1 MTMHL
6 AAQQAEA
13 RRRARIRRLAI
24 LCTLVLLLP
33 AASLQADD
41 SPPESPDPPA
51 IVEIASEGDFLLD
64 LPSVSEDEL
73 SGIRGGEG
81 TAISLQD
88 MNAAVGGNSIS
99 GNVTTGSVSI
109 GENAFTDLDGISS
122 VVVNSGNNVSI
133 QSSTVINVVI
143 DD

>member
-1 MTMHL
+1 MHL
-6 AAQQAEA
+6 AGQQAEA
-13 RRRARIRRLAI
+13 RRRARNRLLAI
-24 LCTLVLLLP
+24 LCALGLLLP

-41 SPPESPDPPA
+41 SPPVSPDPPA
-51 IVEIASEGDFLLD
+51 VFEIASEDDFLLG

-88 MNAAVGGNSIS
+88 MQASVDGNSIS
-99 GNVTTGSVSI
+99 GNVTTGGVSI

>member
-1 MTMHL
+1 MHR
-6 AAQQAEA
+6 AAQPAET
-13 RRRARIRRLAI
+13 RRRARSRLLAA
-24 LCTLVLLLP
+24 LCALGLLLP

-41 SPPESPDPPA
+41 SPPVSPDPPA
-51 IVEIASEGDFLLD
+51 VSPIASEEDFLLD

-88 MNAAVGGNSIS
+88 MNATVGGNSIS
-99 GNVTTGSVSI
+99 GNINTGSVSI
-109 GENAFTDLDGISS
+109 GENAFTNLDGISS